1 MSGTE
6 ELRKEKQALRK
17 EIHDLKNQLKK
28 FQSLTTCR
36 KRGTKLVILIRPP

>member
-1 MSGTE
+1 MTGTE

-17 EIHDLKNQLKK
+17 EIQDLKNQVKK

-36 KRGTKLVILIRPP
+36 KRGTEMVILIRPP

>member
-17 EIHDLKNQLKK
+17 EIQDLKNQLKK
-28 FQSLTTCR
+28 FQSLMTRR
-36 KRGTKLVILIRPP
+36 KRSTKLAILN

>member
-1 MSGTE
+1 MTGTE

-17 EIHDLKNQLKK
+17 EIQDLKNQLKK

-36 KRGTKLVILIRPP
+36 ERRTKMVILIRPP